1 VAASTPLD
9 RRRAC
14 DLTER
19 VDVTREDRR
28 VHDAA
33 ALGFE
38 AAAERYERG
47 RPTYPDDA
55 VAFLIRTLEIGERTD
70 VVELGAGT
78 GKFTELIVPT
88 GARIVAVEPVSAMRQ
103 ALARNCPTVTVLDA
117 MAEEIPLAEASAD
130 AVVAAQ
136 AFHWFDADRALHEIH
151 RVLRPDGALGLIWN
165 VRDEAT
171 DWSERLTAIFD
182 RLSGDGP
189 RYRDMRWRGAF
200 ARTELFGP
208 LHHQLAYHVQKLTRE
223 QFVDRVL
230 SVSYVASASND
241 ERERVIAEVEEML
254 NTDPELRGRDEILM
268 PYRTEVFW
276 CANL

>member
-1 VAASTPLD
+1 M
-9 RRRAC
+9 
-14 DLTER
+14 
-19 VDVTREDRR
+19 DVTREDRR

-33 ALGFE
+33 ARGFE
-38 AAAERYERG
+38 AAAVRYERG

-78 GKFTELIVPT
+78 GKFTELIIPT

-103 ALARNCPTVTVLDA
+103 ALERNCPTITVLDGV
-117 MAEEIPLAEASAD
+117 AEEIPLADASAD

-136 AFHWFDADRALHEIH
+136 AFHWFEADRALHEIH
-151 RVLRPDGALGLIWN
+151 RVLRSDGALGVIWN
-165 VRDEAT
+165 VRDEAS
-171 DWSERLTAIFD
+171 DWSEHLTAIFD

-189 RYRDMRWRGAF
+189 RYRDMRWREAF
-200 ARTELFGP
+200 TRTELFGP
-208 LHHQLAYHVQKLTRE
+208 IHHQVAYQIHKVTRE

-230 SVSYVASASND
+230 SVSYVASAPDD
-241 ERERVIAEVEEML
+241 EYERVMAEVEVML
-254 NTDPELRGRDEILM
+254 DTNPELRDREEIAM

-276 CANL
+276 CVKL

>member
-1 VAASTPLD
+1 M
-9 RRRAC
+9 
-14 DLTER
+14 
-19 VDVTREDRR
+19 DVTRGDRR

-33 ALGFE
+33 ARGFE
-38 AAAERYERG
+38 TAAERYERG
-47 RPTYPDDA
+47 RPSYPDEV
-55 VAFLIRTLEIGERTD
+55 VAFLIQALDIGERTD

-103 ALARNCPTVTVLDA
+103 ALERNCPSVTVLDGI
-117 MAEEIPLAEASAD
+117 AEEIPLVEASAD

-151 RVLRPDGALGLIWN
+151 RVLSPDGALGVTWN

-189 RYRDMRWRGAF
+189 RY
-200 ARTELFGP
+200 
-208 LHHQLAYHVQKLTRE
+208 
-223 QFVDRVL
+223 
-230 SVSYVASASND
+230 
-241 ERERVIAEVEEML
+241 
-254 NTDPELRGRDEILM
+254 
-268 PYRTEVFW
+268 
-276 CANL
+276 